1 MKIVT
6 LISAVITA
14 LLMTSTMICGLWMR
28 SNNIT
33 DPSSFGF
40 HMTCG
45 ISAVVFSLITLVM
58 VIVMLTHIKKR
69 G

>member
-1 MKIVT
+1 MKIAT
-6 LISAVITA
+6 RISAVVTA

-33 DPSSFGF
+33 DPSSFDF
-40 HMTCG
+40 HANCG
-45 ISAVVFSLITLVM
+45 IAAVVFSLITLVM
-58 VIVMLTHIKKR
+58 VIVMLARMKKR